1 MTTGSVRPMFDV
13 YASGRQVLS
22 DGIAI
27 NVADHGPEDGDPV
40 LMLHGFPDSARLW
53 RRQIPDLVAAGYRVL
68 APDLRGFG
76 RSELEVSVPQ
86 CGMGSLCGD
95 ALAVLDASGVDR
107 AHVVGHDWGAAVSWA
122 LALSAPQ
129 RVRSLT
135 ALSVGHPAAFQAAG
149 VAQREK
155 SWYMLF
161 FQFEGVAEKWL
172 SADDWAG
179 LRRWTGSEE
188 VENWIADLSRPGA
201 LEAAL
206 NIYRANTRP
215 ETFLA
220 PPPDYPPID
229 LPVMGVWST
238 KDRALVESQMADS
251 GRHVAGPWR
260 YERIEGAGHW
270 IPLEAPDRF
279 NPLLLE
285 WLAAHR

>member
-1 MTTGSVRPMFDV
+1 M
-13 YASGRQVLS
+13 
-22 DGIAI
+22 
-27 NVADHGPEDGDPV
+27 
-40 LMLHGFPDSARLW
+40 
-53 RRQIPDLVAAGYRVL
+53 AG
-68 APDLRGFG
+68 
-76 RSELEVSVPQ
+76 
-86 CGMGSLCGD
+86 C
-95 ALAVLDASGVDR
+95 
-107 AHVVGHDWGAAVSWA
+107 
-122 LALSAPQ
+122 
-129 RVRSLT
+129 
-135 ALSVGHPAAFQAAG
+135 